1 MLAFLACC
9 TACGSPK
16 SSRTSRPGSDES
28 VAASGTD
35 TRASR
40 DHIMLASD
48 YAFRGLPTHA
58 LPGWMTLRLVNTGKE
73 THMLAVAPVPAG
85 YTTSAFL
92 DSLARLHIAPNTTF
106 WSGVDVVSP
115 GDTAVVTAFFPTG
128 QYAVGCFVK
137 SADGALHVAKGMV
150 GSFDVITA
158 RDTGVAPSVDGVIT
172 LAGSHIGVHGAALRS
187 GVHTLRIVSSNPH
200 PQDFQILKLLPGRS
214 VQRALDWFTH
224 RTTLAPA
231 AEAVGGVSSVYS
243 GQHASVT
250 VRFTPGVYLLF
261 YAVDEAAAHAVFVQ
275 RTVTIQPTH
284 AARVE

>member
-1 MLAFLACC
+1 MLAFLACS

-16 SSRTSRPGSDES
+16 SSRTPAPGSCES
-28 VAASGTD
+28 VATSRTD
-35 TRASR
+35 TPLSR
-40 DHIMLASD
+40 DHTILASD
-48 YAFRGLPTHA
+48 YAFRGLPAHV
-58 LPGWMTLRLVNTGKE
+58 LPGWVTLRLVNTGKE

-85 YTTSAFL
+85 YTTSAFV
-92 DSLARLHIAPNTTF
+92 DSLVRLHIAPNTTF

-115 GDTAVVTAFFPTG
+115 GDTAVVTAFFPAG

-150 GSFDVITA
+150 GSFDVIAA
-158 RDTGVAPSVDGVIT
+158 RDTGVAPSVDGVVT
-172 LAGSHIGVHGAALRS
+172 LAGSHIGVHGAALRG

-200 PQDFQILKLLPGRS
+200 PQDFQMLKLLPGRS

-224 RTTLAPA
+224 RTMVAPA

-250 VRFTPGVYLLF
+250 VRFTPGVYLFF
-261 YAVDEAAAHAVFVQ
+261 YAVDEADAHPAFVQ
-275 RTVTIQPTH
+275 RTVTIPPTH
-284 AARVE
+284 AP